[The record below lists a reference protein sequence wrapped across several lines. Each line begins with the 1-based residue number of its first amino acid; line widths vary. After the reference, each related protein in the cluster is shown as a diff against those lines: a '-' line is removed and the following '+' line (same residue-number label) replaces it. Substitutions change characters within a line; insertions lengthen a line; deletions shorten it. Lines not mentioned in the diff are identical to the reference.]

1 MNPRQRR
8 GVLLLLLAVVGAV
21 MVFVSVSRYVADVR
35 SEVGDKISVLRLVQP
50 LEANQPLAAAE
61 VEQVLIPRR
70 WAADRVLP
78 VNFDPTGLVAAARIP
93 EGVYLQEGM
102 FEPSSA
108 IEPGEREIAILVDAE
123 TGVGGKIVSGD
134 LVDIWATFQ
143 AEQTVGQTVAAE
155 EGAGEEESE
164 PAEACSAVVVPKARI
179 IDVGL
184 PTTAPASNS
193 TGQFVEQE
201 VLPVTF
207 SIRPWF
213 VSRLLLAE
221 SFATTV
227 RLDLIAAEDL
237 DSGLRPTTNCGP
249 ATLKGPIPKGIKEEM
264 TGAERVTEDGQ

>member
-21 MVFVSVSRYVADVR
+21 MVFVSVSQYVSDVR
-35 SEVGDKISVLRLVQP
+35 SEVGDKIQVLRLVQP

-61 VEQVLIPRR
+61 VEQVLIPKR
-70 WAADRVLP
+70 WASDKVLP
-78 VNFDPTGLVAAARIP
+78 PNFDPTGLVAAANIP

-102 FEPSSA
+102 FEPRSA

-134 LVDIWATFQ
+134 LVDIWATFK
-143 AEQTVGQTVAAE
+143 ADETLRSAVSD
-155 EGAGEEESE
+155 EEEAE
-164 PAEACSAVVVPKARI
+164 MVPEACSAVVVPKARI

-184 PTTAPASNS
+184 PVTAPASNDP
-193 TGQFVEQE
+193 GQFIEQK
-201 VLPVTF
+201 VVPVTF

-227 RLDLIAAEDL
+227 RLDLIAPEDL
-237 DSGLRPTTNCGP
+237 DRGLRPTTNCGP
-249 ATLKGPIPKGIKEEM
+249 ATLQGPIPKGLKEELAD
-264 TGAERVTEDGQ
+264 AERVTDNGQ

>member
-21 MVFVSVSRYVADVR
+21 MVFVSVSQYVADVR
-35 SEVGDKISVLRLVQP
+35 SEVGDKVPVLRLVQP
-50 LEANQPLAAAE
+50 LEANDPLAAAE
-61 VEQVLIPRR
+61 VEQVLVPSR
-70 WAADRVLP
+70 WASDKVLP
-78 VNFDPTGLVAAARIP
+78 PNFDPTGLVAAARIP

-102 FEPSSA
+102 FEPRSA

-143 AEQTVGQTVAAE
+143 AEQTVGQTTE
-155 EGAGEEESE
+155 GEEAEPTES
-164 PAEACSAVVVPKARI
+164 CSAVVVPKARI

-184 PTTAPASNS
+184 PTTAPASSS

-201 VLPVTF
+201 VVPVTF
-207 SIRPWF
+207 SIRPWY
-213 VSRLLLAE
+213 VNRLLLAE

-227 RLDLIAAEDL
+227 RLDLIAPEDL
-237 DSGLRPTTNCGP
+237 DSGLRPSTNCGP
-249 ATLKGPIPKGIKEEM
+249 STLKGPVPKGIKEEL
-264 TGAERVTEDGQ
+264 GGERNTEDGQ

>member
-21 MVFVSVSRYVADVR
+21 MVFVSVSQYVADVR
-35 SEVGDKISVLRLVQP
+35 SEVGDKIPVLRLVQP
-50 LEANQPLAAAE
+50 LEANAPLAAAE
-61 VEQVLIPRR
+61 VEQVLIPKR
-70 WAADRVLP
+70 WVADKVLP

-102 FEPSSA
+102 FEPQSA

-143 AEQTVGQTVAAE
+143 AEE
-155 EGAGEEESE
+155 ET
-164 PAEACSAVVVPKARI
+164 EACSAVVAPKARI

-193 TGQFVEQE
+193 GGQFIEQE
-201 VLPVTF
+201 VVPVTF
-207 SIRPWF
+207 SIHPWY

-227 RLDLIAAEDL
+227 RLDLIAPEDL
-237 DSGLRPTTNCGP
+237 DTGLRPTTKCGP
-249 ATLKGPIPKGIKEEM
+249 STMKGPIPEAIKEELA
-264 TGAERVTEDGQ
+264 GAAPVTEDGQ

>member
-1 MNPRQRR
+1 VNPRQRR

-21 MVFVSVSRYVADVR
+21 LVFVSVSQYVTDVR
-35 SEVGDKISVLRLVQP
+35 SEVGDKIPVLRLVQP

-61 VEQVLIPRR
+61 VEQVLIPQR
-70 WAADRVLP
+70 WASDKILP
-78 VNFDPTGLVAAARIP
+78 PNFDPTGLVAAARIP

-102 FEPSSA
+102 FEPRSA

-134 LVDIWATFQ
+134 LVDIWATFP
-143 AEQTVGQTVAAE
+143 AEQTVGQAAE
-155 EGAGEEESE
+155 GDEEAE

-193 TGQFVEQE
+193 TGQFIEQE
-201 VLPVTF
+201 VVPVTF

-227 RLDLIAAEDL
+227 RLDLIAPEDL
-237 DSGLRPTTNCGP
+237 DTGLRPSTHCGP
-249 ATLKGPIPKGIKEEM
+249 SSMRGPIPEALKEELAD
-264 TGAERVTEDGQ
+264 AERVTDDGQ

>member
-8 GVLLLLLAVVGAV
+8 GVLLLLLAVAGAV
-21 MVFVSVSRYVADVR
+21 MVFVSVSQYVADVR
-35 SEVGDKISVLRLVQP
+35 SEVGDKIPVLQLVQP

-61 VEQVLIPRR
+61 VDQVLIPKK
-70 WAADRVLP
+70 WASDKILP
-78 VNFDPTGLVAAARIP
+78 PNFDPTGLVAAARIP

-102 FEPSSA
+102 FEPRSA

-134 LVDIWATFQ
+134 LVDIWATFK
-143 AEQTVGQTVAAE
+143 AEDAGPTALEGENVAQ
-155 EGAGEEESE
+155 GEAVEH
-164 PAEACSAVVVPKARI
+164 CSAVVVPKARI

-184 PTTAPASNS
+184 PTTAPASNA
-193 TGQFVEQE
+193 TGQFIEQE
-201 VLPVTF
+201 VVPVTF

-227 RLDLIAAEDL
+227 RLDLIAPEDL
-237 DSGLRPTTNCGP
+237 DVGLRPTTNCGP
-249 ATLKGPIPKGIKEEM
+249 STMRGPIPQLLKEELAD
-264 TGAERVTEDGQ
+264 AERVTDGTQ

>member
-21 MVFVSVSRYVADVR
+21 MVFVSVSQYVADVR
-35 SEVGDKISVLRLVQP
+35 SEVGNKIPVLRLVQP
-50 LEANQPLAAAE
+50 LEANALLATAE
-61 VEQVLIPRR
+61 VEQVLIPKR
-70 WAADRVLP
+70 WAADKVLP

-102 FEPSSA
+102 FEARSA

-143 AEQTVGQTVAAE
+143 AEGPNVQGAE
-155 EGAGEEESE
+155 QEEDAE
-164 PAEACSAVVVPKARI
+164 PADACSAVVVPKARI

-193 TGQFVEQE
+193 SGQFIEQE
-201 VLPVTF
+201 VVPVTF

-221 SFATTV
+221 SFASTV
-227 RLDLIAAEDL
+227 RLDLIAPEDL
-237 DSGLRPTTNCGP
+237 DKGLRPTTDCGP
-249 ATLKGPIPKGIKEEM
+249 STLKGPIPELIKEEIV
-264 TGAERVTEDGQ
+264 GAERVTENGQ

>member
-21 MVFVSVSRYVADVR
+21 MVFVSVSQYVADVR
-35 SEVGDKISVLRLVQP
+35 SEVGDKIPVLRLVQP
-50 LEANQPLAAAE
+50 LEANAPLASAE
-61 VEQVLIPRR
+61 VEQVLIPKR

-102 FEPSSA
+102 FEASSA

-143 AEQTVGQTVAAE
+143 P
-155 EGAGEEESE
+155 EGPSVQGVEEEERDAE
-164 PAEACSAVVVPKARI
+164 PADACSAVVVPKARI

-193 TGQFVEQE
+193 SGQFIEQE
-201 VLPVTF
+201 VVPVTF

-221 SFATTV
+221 SFASTV
-227 RLDLIAAEDL
+227 RLDLISPEDL
-237 DSGLRPTTNCGP
+237 DTGLRPTTDCGP
-249 ATLKGPIPKGIKEEM
+249 STLKGPIPQLIKEEIA
-264 TGAERVTEDGQ
+264 GAERVTEDGQ